1 MYSLILSYQVF
12 IIFDDIRSFHSVLR
26 HSKGVFGASVEI
38 MVGGVTSTEYD
49 HRTFYEGKLHG
60 E

>member
-1 MYSLILSYQVF
+1 MC
-12 IIFDDIRSFHSVLR
+12 IFDDLRSFHSVLR

-38 MVGGVTSTEYD
+38 MVGGVTSNEYD
-49 HRTFYEGKLHG
+49 RRTFYEGKLHG